1 MTKIYIVR
9 HAEAEGNLY
18 RRIHGHYD
26 SLVTPRGME
35 QIKAL
40 EKRFESIPIDAVYSS
55 DLTRTRTTAGAIY
68 IPKGLPLNATPA
80 LREVGMGVWE
90 DDMWGH
96 IEEDYAE
103 QYRYYNTC
111 PDKWDIPGCEHW
123 DHLCRRIS
131 SAMLDI
137 AAMNP
142 GKTVAAVSH
151 GCAIRALMSVI
162 LGIPASEISRIQY
175 CDNTAVS
182 LITVED
188 GKMQL
193 EFMNDS
199 SHLPDE
205 LTAFRH
211 ETWWKSEKATDGR
224 NMRIEPFDVA
234 ANKERYLAR
243 YRDAWIISH
252 GSDKGFSDIYYDW
265 AVMRSMKNARA
276 VAEAK
281 LGGKPAGMI
290 ELAPESGEKEGYGHI
305 AFLCMD
311 EEYRFRG
318 LGVQL
323 IGHAVSFYRPLGRKK
338 LRLNVAADNKNAIKF
353 YTKYGF
359 TEVKREEGGFGEV
372 IVMEKGIALP

>member
-18 RRIHGHYD
+18 RRIHGQYD

-40 EKRFESIPIDAVYSS
+40 EKRFEDVPIDAVYSS
-55 DLTRTRTTAGAIY
+55 DLCRTRTTAGGIY
-68 IPKGLPLNATPA
+68 LPKGLPLHTTPA
-80 LREVGMGVWE
+80 LREVGMGIWE
-90 DDMWGH
+90 DDMWGR
-96 IEEDYAE
+96 IEEDFAE
-103 QYRYYNTC
+103 QYGYYNSC

-123 DHLCRRIS
+123 DELCRRIS
-131 SAMLDI
+131 SAMLTI
-137 AAMNP
+137 AEENP
-142 GKTVAAVSH
+142 GKTVAAVTH
-151 GCAIRALMSVI
+151 GCAIRALISVI
-162 LGIPASEISRIQY
+162 KGIPAREINSIKY
-175 CDNTAVS
+175 CDNTAVA
-182 LITVED
+182 LITVD
-188 GKMQL
+188 GGRMTL
-193 EFMNDS
+193 EYMNDA

-211 ETWWKSEKATDGR
+211 ETWWKSEKVTDGR

-234 ANKERYLAR
+234 ANRDRYLAR

-265 AVMRSMKNARA
+265 AVMRSMKSARA

-281 LGGKPAGMI
+281 LGGKPVGMI

-311 EEYRFRG
+311 EEYRRRG
-318 LGVQL
+318 LGIQL
-323 IGHAVSFYRPLGRKK
+323 IGHAVSFYRPLGRTK
-338 LRLNVAADNKNAIKF
+338 LRLNVAADNKNAVKF
-353 YTKYGF
+353 YARYGF
-359 TEVKREEGGFGEV
+359 VEAKREQGGFGEV

>member
-40 EKRFESIPIDAVYSS
+40 EKRFENVQIDAVYSS
-55 DLTRTRTTAGAIY
+55 DLCRTRTTAGAIY
-68 IPKGLPLNATPA
+68 IPKGLPLITTPA
-80 LREVGMGVWE
+80 LREVAMGVWE
-90 DDMWGH
+90 DDMWGR
-96 IEEDYAE
+96 IEEDFAE
-103 QYRYYNTC
+103 QYSYYNNC
-111 PDKWDIPGCEHW
+111 PDKWDIPGGEHW
-123 DHLCRRIS
+123 EDLCRRITG
-131 SAMLDI
+131 AMLSI
-137 AAMNP
+137 AAENP
-142 GKTVAAVSH
+142 GKTVAAVTH
-151 GCAIRALMSVI
+151 GCAIRALISVI
-162 LGIPASEISRIQY
+162 KGIPAKDINSIKY
-175 CDNTAVS
+175 CDNTAVA

-188 GKMQL
+188 GKIAL
-193 EFMNDS
+193 EYMNDA
-199 SHLPDE
+199 SHPPDE

-211 ETWWKSEKATDGR
+211 ETWWKNEKVTDGR
-224 NMRIEPFDVA
+224 DMRIEPFNVA
-234 ANKERYLAR
+234 SAKERYIAR
-243 YRDAWIISH
+243 YREAWIISH

-265 AVMRSMKNARA
+265 AFMRSMNDARA

-281 LGGKPAGMI
+281 LGGKIAGMI

-311 EEYRFRG
+311 PEFRYRG

-338 LRLNVAADNKNAIKF
+338 LRLNVAATNKSAVKF
-353 YTKYGF
+353 YAKCGF
-359 TEVKREEGGFGEV
+359 VEAKREQGNFGEV